1 MEGKVYISV
10 DEYNDLIEQN
20 KALLLSNKNLSDVID
35 EFQKADKQKVIIR
48 EIKQRHYAD
57 GTVIDE
63 NNIEVRNFDEVR
75 SEVEAFY
82 KQKMIDMDNDI
93 MEANIEKHKWYMEKL
108 DAEIEVSRL
117 KHRNLWQRIRNK

>member
-10 DEYNDLIEQN
+10 DEYNDLIEKN

-35 EFQKADKQKVIIR
+35 KFQAFDEQKVIIR
-48 EIKQRHYAD
+48 EIKERHYED

-63 NNIEVRNFDEVR
+63 NNIEVRNFDEVK

-117 KHRNLWQRIRNK
+117 KHRNIWQRILNK